1 MMGKKEMEHV
11 LVIQDGQGS
20 YVMLVHLVGQ
30 ETCVILVI
38 QAIMEVLVQHVQIVV
53 LMGLVMKE
61 LKEIQVSF
69 LFLFFFFSFFLSFL
83 RKPFECF
90 LNLTSFV
97 YTFIFIFNLFFS
109 KKNWKIGGTGA
120 CICEAHWD
128 LDENEKCNIC
138 AKGST
143 GDDCLTCQIGYQAPS
158 CTKCAPGFTGTECN
172 TCVYGDYPNCHS
184 FLPCPNNC
192 SNHGSCDN
200 TTGFIS
206 FIFLIN

>member
-1 MMGKKEMEHV
+1 MVQIVMLVQIVVIMVNVMMGKKEMEHV

-109 KKNWKIGGTGA
+109 KKN
-120 CICEAHWD
+120 
-128 LDENEKCNIC
+128 
-138 AKGST
+138 
-143 GDDCLTCQIGYQAPS
+143 
-158 CTKCAPGFTGTECN
+158 
-172 TCVYGDYPNCHS
+172 
-184 FLPCPNNC
+184 
-192 SNHGSCDN
+192 
-200 TTGFIS
+200 
-206 FIFLIN
+206 